1 MSLGLA
7 LEIIGYAGRIQLH
20 FNPFPFDPFLE
31 SVQISPISYLPS
43 LPSSR

>member
-1 MSLGLA
+1 MVGGLA

-31 SVQISPISYLPS
+31 
-43 LPSSR
+43 